1 MRRLSDLVGALKRPA
16 RIIAGLFLFCL
27 LALLLDHFD
36 IVNVAKIGTLARPLL
51 ILGAALCGS
60 LLLGDLIYDARS
72 QRHKMTL
79 LSARRELR
87 RADEERGRSAAAARA
102 LSHQMTLLYARRE
115 LRRADEE
122 RSRSETEL
130 RRADEERRRSET
142 EARVLKR
149 LDYLSKEEIRIA
161 ANCLR
166 KNEQSFTAWAYNSH
180 VANLIAKDLVRAPGG
195 TYHRDNYPN
204 FFADFVWQ
212 ALLAR
217 RDEFI
222 AKDDENQRK
231 AEEEETKEKETLCT
245 TDSVRRDPAAT
256 KESHMRIVTLSALKK
271 VIELHKPQPDEA
283 ITDEMLA
290 EAHRDDERRLPRP
303 AD

>member
-1 MRRLSDLVGALKRPA
+1 
-16 RIIAGLFLFCL
+16 
-27 LALLLDHFD
+27 
-36 IVNVAKIGTLARPLL
+36 
-51 ILGAALCGS
+51 
-60 LLLGDLIYDARS
+60 
-72 QRHKMTL
+72 
-79 LSARRELR
+79 
-87 RADEERGRSAAAARA
+87 
-102 LSHQMTLLYARRE
+102 
-115 LRRADEE
+115 
-122 RSRSETEL
+122 
-130 RRADEERRRSET
+130 
-142 EARVLKR
+142 VLKR

-166 KNEQSFTAWAYNSH
+166 KNEQLFTAWAYDSH
-180 VANLIAKDLVRAPGG
+180 VANLIAKDLVTAPGG

-231 AEEEETKEKETLCT
+231 EEEETKEEGAT

-290 EAHRDDERRLPRP
+290 EAQQLDNITSETTVTDRDR
-303 AD
+303 

>member
-1 MRRLSDLVGALKRPA
+1 MRRLSDLVGALKRPS

-27 LALLLDHFD
+27 LALLLNHFD
-36 IVNVAKIGTLARPLL
+36 IVNVAKISTLARPLL

-60 LLLGDLIYDARS
+60 LLLGDRIYDALS
-72 QRHKMTL
+72 QRYKMTP

-87 RADEERGRSAAAARA
+87 RADEERRRSAAEARV
-102 LSHQMTLLYARRE
+102 LSHKMTLLYARR
-115 LRRADEE
+115 
-122 RSRSETEL
+122 EL

-204 FFADFVWQ
+204 FFADFVWH

-231 AEEEETKEKETLCT
+231 AEEETKEEETLCT
-245 TDSVRRDPAAT
+245 TDSVRHDPAVT

-290 EAHRDDERRLPRP
+290 EAQQLDNITSETTATDGDR
-303 AD
+303 

>member
-1 MRRLSDLVGALKRPA
+1 MSRLSDLVGALKRPA

-36 IVNVAKIGTLARPLL
+36 IVNVAKIGTLARALL

-60 LLLGDLIYDARS
+60 LLLGDLIYDALS

-87 RADEERGRSAAAARA
+87 RADEERRRSAAEARA
-102 LSHQMTLLYARRE
+102 LSHQMTLLSARRE
-115 LRRADEE
+115 LRRADQE
-122 RSRSETEL
+122 RT
-130 RRADEERRRSET
+130 RSET

-217 RDEFI
+217 RDEFV

-231 AEEEETKEKETLCT
+231 AEEETKEEETLC

-256 KESHMRIVTLSALKK
+256 KESHTRIVTLSALKK

-290 EAHRDDERRLPRP
+290 EAQQLETMNVDFRALR
-303 AD
+303 